1 MGTMLGNGLSNYT
14 MYSVCK
20 QTAYRACVDVRISTC
35 TCTYHVV
42 FFLLLVALLDTYLVT
57 NVLSRLGIVIKSV

>member
-1 MGTMLGNGLSNYT
+1 MTSSLSNYT

-20 QTAYRACVDVRISTC
+20 QTAYRARVDVRISTC

-57 NVLSRLGIVIKSV
+57 NVLSRLGIVIKSL

>member
-1 MGTMLGNGLSNYT
+1 

-20 QTAYRACVDVRISTC
+20 QTAYRARVDVRISTC

-57 NVLSRLGIVIKSV
+57 NVLSRLGIVIKSL